1 MYTVIVADDEE
12 EIRRSL
18 IRKVNWGAAGFQVIG
33 EAENGVDALELVE
46 KLEPDLLLTDIRMP
60 FINGIELAR
69 QVREIRPSTQIAF
82 LSGYDDFSYAQQA
95 IQYNIISYLLKPISA
110 QELEKEL
117 QAMKEKIDQKFRA
130 FASPN
135 TMQEHAEK
143 AEFLL
148 PLLLDG
154 SQDRWSEEEYQEL
167 LRNAVAFGLMES
179 GDSISLRYTV
189 IVTKILDKNG
199 KNCTSRAS
207 VHAVDLILRKYTKY
221 SSIYLNGR
229 VVSLL
234 SATTRDFDKYLHI
247 LVEDISQSVE
257 RIMDMDCVIGV
268 SRMAEKLTGCHE
280 CYMEA
285 MSAAGN
291 YGKQEGNVHF
301 ISDNERV
308 KNFDKEAVQKAVG
321 DMESLLRKGSTEEIE
336 AYVNTFF
343 GRIAD
348 GEISQAEADFVLL
361 MLTSTVYQVV
371 YEVAGDETV
380 QRMQQKF
387 PVYGLKMFGDIQKA
401 QQFYVDIC
409 TTARQM
415 ISEQRQKS
423 SVMICRRAERI
434 INEQYMDPELSLVSV
449 STAISVSP
457 NYLSALLKKDTGVT
471 FKELLTKRRIEAA
484 QELLL
489 GTAMKVREIAEQ
501 CGYNDQHYFSYCFK
515 KYTGISPNA
524 CRRKNEENQ

>member
-1 MYTVIVADDEE
+1 M
-12 EIRRSL
+12 
-18 IRKVNWGAAGFQVIG
+18 
-33 EAENGVDALELVE
+33 
-46 KLEPDLLLTDIRMP
+46 
-60 FINGIELAR
+60 
-69 QVREIRPSTQIAF
+69 
-82 LSGYDDFSYAQQA
+82 
-95 IQYNIISYLLKPISA
+95 
-110 QELEKEL
+110 
-117 QAMKEKIDQKFRA
+117 
-130 FASPN
+130 
-135 TMQEHAEK
+135 
-143 AEFLL
+143 
-148 PLLLDG
+148 
-154 SQDRWSEEEYQEL
+154 
-167 LRNAVAFGLMES
+167 
-179 GDSISLRYTV
+179 
-189 IVTKILDKNG
+189 
-199 KNCTSRAS
+199 
-207 VHAVDLILRKYTKY
+207 
-221 SSIYLNGR
+221 
-229 VVSLL
+229 
-234 SATTRDFDKYLHI
+234 
-247 LVEDISQSVE
+247 
-257 RIMDMDCVIGV
+257 
-268 SRMAEKLTGCHE
+268 
-280 CYMEA
+280 
-285 MSAAGN
+285 
-291 YGKQEGNVHF
+291 
-301 ISDNERV
+301 
-308 KNFDKEAVQKAVG
+308 
-321 DMESLLRKGSTEEIE
+321 
-336 AYVNTFF
+336 
-343 GRIAD
+343 
-348 GEISQAEADFVLL
+348 LL

-524 CRRKNEENQ
+524 CRRKNEEN